1 VTDWLDVVLTEYT
14 ALRSEVL
21 RAMET
26 QQTSLSFGA
35 ATIGILAAGGF
46 NAWEH
51 EVPAVVVFLAGIP
64 TLSGLVVL
72 VWLGELTRMQRAGA
86 MLFEL
91 ERKVNDE
98 LESAGKGKALSWET
112 ALRER
117 GSPGTTRRSSPRSP

>member
-51 EVPAVVVFLAGIP
+51 EVPAGGTSRDPRASADA
-64 TLSGLVVL
+64 TDAR
-72 VWLGELTRMQRAGA
+72 LTRLMRN
-86 MLFEL
+86 E
-91 ERKVNDE
+91 
-98 LESAGKGKALSWET
+98 
-112 ALRER
+112 
-117 GSPGTTRRSSPRSP
+117 